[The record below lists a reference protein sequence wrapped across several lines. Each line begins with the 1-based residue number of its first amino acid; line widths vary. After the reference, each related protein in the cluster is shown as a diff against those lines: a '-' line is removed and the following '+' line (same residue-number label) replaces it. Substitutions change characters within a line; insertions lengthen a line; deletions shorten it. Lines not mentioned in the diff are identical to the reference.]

1 MFLAMDCGQPDWRWN
16 PIRIFNVNQWFSGNP
31 AMRMVHASSHVTDGA
46 AGFYGQSTPRPLGFY
61 IQL

>member
-1 MFLAMDCGQPDWRWN
+1 
-16 PIRIFNVNQWFSGNP
+16 
-31 AMRMVHASSHVTDGA
+31 MRMVHASSHVTNGA